1 MKTKSTTATENVP
14 SVSNEVKKVSIK
26 DAIKELRS
34 QEKRKFIQ
42 SMDLVVNLQKID
54 PRKEAINTFVSLPNP
69 PAKKICAFLTKKSPL
84 ADTIV
89 KEEFEL
95 YKDNKQ
101 IKRLAKRYDV
111 FIAVAPLMGA
121 VATKFGRILG
131 PVGKMPTPQGGV
143 IMQETDANIKA
154 MIEKMSKSTRLRIKE
169 KSIKLSVGREDMS
182 DAQLEE
188 NIKSVMVEFLNLLPN
203 KKDNIKDIQLKWT
216 MSKPINLEK

>member
-1 MKTKSTTATENVP
+1 MKTQE
-14 SVSNEVKKVSIK
+14 
-26 DAIKELRS
+26 AIKQLRS

-42 SMDLVVNLQKID
+42 SLDVVINLQKID
-54 PRKEAINTFVSLPNP
+54 PRKESINTFVALPNP

-111 FIAVAPLMGA
+111 FIAAAPLMGA
-121 VATKFGRILG
+121 VATKFGRVLG

-143 IMQETDANIKA
+143 IMQENDANIKA

-169 KSIKLSVGREDMS
+169 KSIKLSVGKEDMS
-182 DAQLEE
+182 DKQLEE
-188 NIKSVMVEFLNLLPN
+188 NIEAVMRDVLNVLPN
-203 KKDNIKDIQLKWT
+203 KRDNIKDIQLKWT
-216 MSKPINLEK
+216 MSSPVELDK

>member
-1 MKTKSTTATENVP
+1 MTIQQKAQAESLSKADSET
-14 SVSNEVKKVSIK
+14 KKVSIK
-26 DAIKELRS
+26 DGIKELRA
-34 QEKRKFIQ
+34 QEKRKFVQ
-42 SMDLVVNLQKID
+42 SMDLIVNLQKID

-69 PAKKICAFLTKKSPL
+69 PAKKICAFLTKKSTL
-84 ADTIV
+84 ADTII

-169 KSIKLSVGREDMS
+169 KSIKLSIGREDMS

-188 NIKSVMVEFLNLLPN
+188 NIKAVMNEFLNLLPN
-203 KKDNIKDIQLKWT
+203 KKDNIKNIQLKWT
-216 MSKPINLEK
+216 MSAPVNLEK